1 MGLSQELLDYVHAAY
16 TGLWI
21 QTHEPD
27 EAEREITALAHERKW
42 KLAVWDIAN
51 GLRIAGASDATEM
64 APGDPLAALRAMPAL
79 GDAKSSAL
87 LLLHNFHKFLSN
99 PEVMQTTFAQ
109 IVAGKR
115 NRTFVVVLSP
125 VVQVPVELEKLFV
138 VIEHAL
144 PDRAQLERIARE
156 ILSDQPGEI
165 PKGEEMQRVLD
176 AAAGMTRYEAEASY
190 ALSLARHNRIRPD
203 VITDLKARALKK
215 NNLLTLYRGGES
227 FRDLGGLE
235 NLKDF
240 CKRALQS
247 SRKVKPRGVLLL
259 GISGTGKSAFAKALG
274 NEVGRPTLLLDIGTL
289 MGSLVGASEANL
301 RHALRIAE
309 ATSPSILFCDEIE
322 KALSGV
328 GSQGDSGVS
337 TRLFGALLTWLS
349 DHESDVFFIGTSND
363 ISKLPAE
370 FTRAERFDGVFFL
383 DIPNV
388 AEKEAIWSLYRKH
401 FQIPESQIR
410 PKDDSWTGAE
420 IKACC
425 RLATLL
431 DEPLTQ
437 AARNVVPVAV
447 TAAEA
452 VEKLR
457 TWASG
462 RCLCANNPGIFT
474 RDGAPSP
481 RAARRVHRPSD
492 N

>member
-27 EAEREITALAHERKW
+27 EAEREITALARERKW

-51 GLRIAGASDATEM
+51 GLRIAGTSDATEM
-64 APGDPLAALRAMPAL
+64 APGDTLAALRALPAL
-79 GDAKSSAL
+79 GDATGSDL
-87 LLLHNFHKFLSN
+87 LLLHNFHTFLNN

-125 VVQVPVELEKLFV
+125 IVQVPIELEKVFV
-138 VIEHAL
+138 VIGHAL

-156 ILSDQPGEI
+156 ILSDQPDDI
-165 PKGEEMQRVLD
+165 PKGEDLQRVLD

-215 NNLLTLYRGGES
+215 NNLLTLYRGGDS
-227 FRDLGGLE
+227 FGDLGGLE

-240 CKRALQS
+240 CKRALQG

-363 ISKLPAE
+363 ISKLPPE
-370 FTRAERFDGVFFL
+370 FARAER
-383 DIPNV
+383 
-388 AEKEAIWSLYRKH
+388 
-401 FQIPESQIR
+401 
-410 PKDDSWTGAE
+410 
-420 IKACC
+420 
-425 RLATLL
+425 
-431 DEPLTQ
+431 
-437 AARNVVPVAV
+437 
-447 TAAEA
+447 
-452 VEKLR
+452 
-457 TWASG
+457 
-462 RCLCANNPGIFT
+462 CAPFYG
-474 RDGAPSP
+474 
-481 RAARRVHRPSD
+481 
-492 N
+492 